1 LQISNHRFLAQA
13 LDVPAACWRIPFSLS
28 SIYGEETPMTTVS
41 EGDKI
46 TLTVSPLGG
55 NEEGLRPS
63 IL

>member
-1 LQISNHRFLAQA
+1 
-13 LDVPAACWRIPFSLS
+13 
-28 SIYGEETPMTTVS
+28 MTTVS